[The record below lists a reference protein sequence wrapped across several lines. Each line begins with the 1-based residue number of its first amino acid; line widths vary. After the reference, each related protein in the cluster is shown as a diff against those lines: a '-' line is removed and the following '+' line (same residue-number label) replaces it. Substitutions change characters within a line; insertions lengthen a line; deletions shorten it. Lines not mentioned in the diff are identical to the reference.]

1 MEENVGG
8 ISLPSMKLPDALKLT
23 NPSNIPRPIL
33 AEPVA
38 DLPSYKPM
46 VVPPKVLAPPAGV
59 PTVEQ
64 EEIQQAEQKR
74 KENGE
79 KPKPKQEA
87 AEVTRIDIP
96 FTDLKFPVPK
106 EEILVTAGTTASVS
120 VIATLTVTSLFKQ
133 TVKVM
138 KPIIKQIATRIQKKF
153 NGNSDGKAKEPSA

>member
-23 NPSNIPRPIL
+23 NPSSIPRPIL

-38 DLPSYKPM
+38 DLPSYTPM

-74 KENGE
+74 RENGE

-153 NGNSDGKAKEPSA
+153 NGNSNGKAEEPSK